1 MIELVLIPAA
11 FIAGILMFL
20 APCTLPIVPG
30 YLAFIAGAPAGN
42 GSRRR
47 IFLNAVAFVLGFSLI
62 FIALGASAGY
72 LGSLVGEWR
81 PLISQIAGLI
91 IIVFGLT
98 MLGLLRLP
106 ILAQEFH
113 IKIPKFI
120 SIGRW
125 QSSLLIGGL
134 FALGWSPCIGPIL
147 GTILFLASG
156 SATALQGALLLG
168 VFSLGFGL
176 PFLLVALA
184 AEKMQAMFLRWGT
197 ASSILSI
204 VGGVTLLLIGILML
218 TNNMGLLV
226 EWGFQ
231 YLEGPYDQ
239 LLKYM

>member
-156 SATALQGALLLG
+156 SATAL
-168 VFSLGFGL
+168 
-176 PFLLVALA
+176 A